1 MMSGINLTLYLGKEQ
16 PQPVTLAIVEAL
28 QSAEVTLQDDGRSGF
43 QMVFQIGRSGQG
55 GLADYN
61 LLNILQNPNYFAPFN
76 RAILVV
82 TINGIARVLI
92 DGAITHQQFMPS
104 PELGRS
110 TFTVT
115 GEDIGVFMDRE
126 ERSIPHSQQ
135 DEQTIVAAILTNPK
149 YAKFNLQLEIGQDQ
163 KLGYRDV
170 PGANERIPTQQVTD
184 LQYLQELA
192 RRFGYV
198 FYIIPGPALR
208 QNTAYWGSPIR
219 KNISQPPITVNM
231 GAYTNAN
238 SINFR
243 FDAQAA
249 TQVTGHLQDRLTN
262 EIHPVS
268 SMTSNRDPLA
278 KTSGL
283 SLLADRQV
291 QRVQQFRETAR
302 DSMRARVHAQS
313 KVNKTADDIVTVTG
327 ELDTLRYG
335 DLLQL
340 RGIVGLRGVG
350 YTYDGN
356 YYVKSVTHQI
366 RKGEYKQS
374 FTITREG
381 LGSTT

>member
-16 PQPVTLAIVEAL
+16 PQPVPREIVEAL
-28 QSAEVTLQDDGRSGF
+28 QSTEVTLGDDGRSGF
-43 QMVFQIGRSGQG
+43 QLVFQVGRSGRG
-55 GLADYN
+55 GLEDYK

-82 TINGIARVLI
+82 TINGNARVLI
-92 DGAITHQQFMPS
+92 DGAITHQQFVPS
-104 PELGRS
+104 TELGRS
-110 TFTVT
+110 TFTVI

-126 ERSIPHSQQ
+126 ELSIPHPQQ
-135 DEQTIVAAILTNPK
+135 AEQTIVAAILTNPK
-149 YAKFNLQLEIGQDQ
+149 YAKFNLKLEIGQDK

-198 FYIIPGPALR
+198 FYIISGPALR
-208 QNTAYWGSPIR
+208 QNIAYWGSPIR
-219 KNISQPPITVNM
+219 TKISQPPITVNM
-231 GAYTNAN
+231 GAYTNVN

-249 TQVTGHLQDRLTN
+249 TQVTGQVQDRITN
-262 EIHPVS
+262 QIQSVS
-268 SMTSNRDPLA
+268 STTSNRDPLA

-283 SLLADRQV
+283 SLLTDRQV
-291 QRVQQFRETAR
+291 QRVQKFRETAR
-302 DSMRARVHAQS
+302 DSMRARVHAQA
-313 KVNKTADDIVTVTG
+313 KVNRTADDIVTVSG
-327 ELDTLRYG
+327 ELDTIRYG

-340 RGIVGLRGVG
+340 RGIVRLRGVG

-356 YYVKSVTHQI
+356 YYVKNVTHQI

-381 LGSTT
+381 LVSIT

>member
-1 MMSGINLTLYLGKEQ
+1 MSSINLTLYLGKEQ
-16 PQPVTLAIVEAL
+16 PQPVPLEIVEAL
-28 QSAEVTLQDDGRSGF
+28 QSAEVTLQDNGRSGF
-43 QMVFQIGRSGQG
+43 QMVFQVGRSGRG
-55 GLADYN
+55 GLADYK

-82 TINGIARVLI
+82 TINGTARVLM
-92 DGAITHQQFMPS
+92 DGAITHQQFVPS
-104 PELGRS
+104 LELGRS
-110 TFTVT
+110 TFTVI

-126 ERSIPHSQQ
+126 ELSIPHPQQ
-135 DEQTIVAAILTNPK
+135 AEQTIVAAILTNPK
-149 YAKFNLQLEIGQDQ
+149 YAKFNLKLEIGQDK

-198 FYIIPGPALR
+198 FYIIPGPTR
-208 QNTAYWGSPIR
+208 GQNIAYWGSPIR
-219 KNISQPPITVNM
+219 TKISQPPITVNM

-238 SINFR
+238 SINFS

-249 TQVTGHLQDRLTN
+249 TQVTGQVQDRIAN
-262 EIHPVS
+262 QIQSVRIV
-268 SMTSNRDPLA
+268 TSNRDPLA

-291 QRVQQFRETAR
+291 QRVQKFRETAR

-313 KVNKTADDIVTVTG
+313 QVNRTADDLVTVSG
-327 ELDTLRYG
+327 ELDTIRYG